1 MVLISV
7 YVLDIE
13 YVNLQIIWKWM
24 ANIRP
29 GSWDKMRRLLRKYYY
44 FIQFSIFSIVE
55 SAGYLIPGGCTLAL
69 PVKDLSQAEDSCLRR
84 ETRMYLSIRQIVIK
98 LSEPEY
104 WRVVRH
110 FSWQLCHAFLR
121 MESWVVAWE
130 CCVTSKPQL
139 SWDVWAVLKVRIIE
153 NRNY

>member
-1 MVLISV
+1 
-7 YVLDIE
+7 
-13 YVNLQIIWKWM
+13 
-24 ANIRP
+24 
-29 GSWDKMRRLLRKYYY
+29 MRRLLRKYYY

-104 WRVVRH
+104 
-110 FSWQLCHAFLR
+110 
-121 MESWVVAWE
+121 
-130 CCVTSKPQL
+130 
-139 SWDVWAVLKVRIIE
+139 
-153 NRNY
+153 